1 MLRILRCYDAAKR
14 ENRCSR
20 LRQLLDSRWT
30 AGREPHTIVKEQ
42 IERPGAMRPG
52 VFYLGGKMSDAPHYR
67 TEEEI
72 EDVVR
77 RFETCSYTPAE
88 FVHARHL
95 TVTAWR
101 FAKRESE
108 AARERMRADLRRFIA
123 HHGKNGYHVT
133 ITEFWLERAGKLV
146 ADLRE
151 GQGGLVPLVNS
162 VVERCS
168 DKNLIYESYSREL
181 IASAEAKAK
190 WIEPD
195 IKSQC

>member
-1 MLRILRCYDAAKR
+1 
-14 ENRCSR
+14 
-20 LRQLLDSRWT
+20 
-30 AGREPHTIVKEQ
+30 
-42 IERPGAMRPG
+42 MRPG

-72 EDVVR
+72 EDVVC

-101 FAKRESE
+101 FAKMESE
-108 AARERMRADLRRFIA
+108 AARDRMRADLRRFIA

-133 ITEFWLERAGKLV
+133 ITEFWLERVGKLV
-146 ADLRE
+146 AELRE

>member
-101 FAKRESE
+101 FAKMESE
-108 AARERMRADLRRFIA
+108 AARERMRADLRRFIV

-133 ITEFWLERAGKLV
+133 ITEFWLERVGKLV

>member
-42 IERPGAMRPG
+42 MERPGAMRPG

-88 FVHARHL
+88 FV
-95 TVTAWR
+95 
-101 FAKRESE
+101 
-108 AARERMRADLRRFIA
+108 
-123 HHGKNGYHVT
+123 
-133 ITEFWLERAGKLV
+133 GKLV
-146 ADLRE
+146 AELRE
-151 GQGGLVPLVNS
+151 GKGGLGPLENS
-162 VVERCS
+162 GVGGGG
-168 DKNLIYESYSREL
+168 
-181 IASAEAKAK
+181 
-190 WIEPD
+190 
-195 IKSQC
+195 

>member
-1 MLRILRCYDAAKR
+1 
-14 ENRCSR
+14 
-20 LRQLLDSRWT
+20 
-30 AGREPHTIVKEQ
+30 
-42 IERPGAMRPG
+42 MRPG
-52 VFYLGGKMSDAPHYR
+52 VFYLEGKMPDAPHYR

-101 FAKRESE
+101 FAKMESE
-108 AARERMRADLRRFIA
+108 AARERMRADLRRFIV

-133 ITEFWLERAGKLV
+133 ITEFWLERVGKLV
-146 ADLRE
+146 AELRE

-195 IKSQC
+195 VKSQC

>member
-1 MLRILRCYDAAKR
+1 
-14 ENRCSR
+14 
-20 LRQLLDSRWT
+20 
-30 AGREPHTIVKEQ
+30 
-42 IERPGAMRPG
+42 
-52 VFYLGGKMSDAPHYR
+52 
-67 TEEEI
+67 
-72 EDVVR
+72 
-77 RFETCSYTPAE
+77 
-88 FVHARHL
+88 
-95 TVTAWR
+95 
-101 FAKRESE
+101 
-108 AARERMRADLRRFIA
+108 MRADLRRFIA

-133 ITEFWLERAGKLV
+133 ITEFWLERVGKLV
-146 ADLRE
+146 AELRE

>member
-1 MLRILRCYDAAKR
+1 
-14 ENRCSR
+14 
-20 LRQLLDSRWT
+20 
-30 AGREPHTIVKEQ
+30 
-42 IERPGAMRPG
+42 
-52 VFYLGGKMSDAPHYR
+52 MSDAPHYR

-88 FVHARHL
+88 FV
-95 TVTAWR
+95 
-101 FAKRESE
+101 
-108 AARERMRADLRRFIA
+108 
-123 HHGKNGYHVT
+123 
-133 ITEFWLERAGKLV
+133 GKLV
-146 ADLRE
+146 AELRE

-168 DKNLIYESYSREL
+168 DKNLIYESYSRER

-195 IKSQC
+195 VKSQC

>member
-1 MLRILRCYDAAKR
+1 
-14 ENRCSR
+14 
-20 LRQLLDSRWT
+20 
-30 AGREPHTIVKEQ
+30 
-42 IERPGAMRPG
+42 MRPG

-101 FAKRESE
+101 FAKMESE

-133 ITEFWLERAGKLV
+133 ITEFWLERVGKLV
-146 ADLRE
+146 AELRE

-168 DKNLIYESYSREL
+168 DKNLIYESYSRER

-195 IKSQC
+195 VKSQY